1 MIFETLILVYYKQ
14 DFKIIVKIDLF
25 YYISNRVFFQLSKD
39 KLLHFVMFF
48 SKNLTLA
55 KYNDKIYNKK
65 LFAII
70 YCFKQ

>member
-25 YYISNRVFFQLSKD
+25 YYISSRVFFQLSKD